1 MRHQYTPIF
10 RDLLTSSLWASATP
24 ATRCVWLALLL
35 LADPEGYVPAS
46 IPGLARAAN
55 VSDEEARVAVDVLE
69 ARDPDSRTADHDG
82 RRIAKVPRGWLIL
95 NFVEWRER
103 AVHESEKARKRTW
116 ARNNRRPANDN
127 DVADE
132 SLHVAT
138 SSGSSETLDAPKPK
152 PIPKPDL
159 SSEGEIIPVVLREI
173 PEDWELPQS
182 LRDEAI
188 AAGVHPDDIDK
199 RFNDLRLGP
208 IGGQRG
214 ISAHK
219 LEDYVRQQFGKWKTW
234 GETERAKAQRAA
246 QAPPGRA
253 FTGRGQPA
261 PLLEASAKHRA
272 FATKYGIDIDGE
284 VRRMNEANI
293 VDSLGLI
300 GARQNL
306 EAALTRLAKEKA
318 RARRAL

>member
-35 LADPEGYVPAS
+35 LADPEGYVPAA
-46 IPGLARAAN
+46 IPGLALAAN
-55 VSDEEARVAVDVLE
+55 VSDEEAREAVALLE
-69 ARDPDSRTADHDG
+69 APDPDSRTADHDG

-95 NFVEWRER
+95 NFVEWRAR
-103 AVHESEKARKRTW
+103 AVYESEKARKRAW
-116 ARNNRRPANDN
+116 ARTHRQPANDN

-132 SLHVAT
+132 SLLVAT

-159 SSEGEIIPVVLREI
+159 SSEGEILPLVLHEL
-173 PEDWELPQS
+173 PADWELS
-182 LRDEAI
+182 DELR
-188 AAGVHPDDIDK
+188 AAATIDCVPDIDK
-199 RFNDLRLGP
+199 RIAELRLGP
-208 IGGQRG
+208 IGGKRG
-214 ISAHK
+214 VLAHQ
-219 LEDYVRQQFGKWKTW
+219 LDSYVRQQFGKWKTW
-234 GETERAKAQRAA
+234 SETERAKAQRDA

-253 FTGRGQPA
+253 FGGRGQPA
-261 PLLEASAKHRA
+261 PLLEPSAKHRA
-272 FATKYGIDIDGE
+272 FAAKYGIDIDGE